1 MMLAVAPV
9 DDLWKKN
16 FRFSRAEFDEIC
28 NELRPYISPN
38 ILSPNHRALPV
49 ENKAAAV
56 LYCLKDTGS
65 MTMTANTFG
74 IHQCALSKVVKEK
87 CIVIVTYMVLKLIK
101 LPISQDEML
110 PKISEFEAK
119 FGMTQAFGCIDG
131 THIHLKAPT
140 ENSQD
145 YYNYKQFYS
154 LNVRGVCDCKDYF
167 MDVDCRWPGSCHDAK
182 VYANSSINRKI
193 QHKEIP
199 IIYKQIVPRES
210 KIATYLIGD
219 PAYPLT
225 SFCMKEYES
234 CKSNAQTV
242 FNSMLSEAQN
252 PIECAYGRPKAR
264 WGILNKK
271 IEFKLES
278 IPTTILT

>member
-74 IHQCALSKVVKEK
+74 IHQCALSKVVKEV

-182 VYANSSINRKI
+182 VYPNSSINRKI

-225 SFCMKEYES
+225 TFCMKEYES

-242 FNSMLSEAQN
+242 FNSMLSEA
-252 PIECAYGRPKAR
+252 
-264 WGILNKK
+264 
-271 IEFKLES
+271 
-278 IPTTILT
+278 